1 MSDWDDDPV
10 PAARAA
16 PPRKA
21 LVDDWSDDEG
31 TTANKWNGGSARG
44 GARPSYEPSRG
55 RGGRSRGWQDD
66 QVQIVLKII

>member
-21 LVDDWSDDEG
+21 LVDDWSDDEE
-31 TTANKWNGGSARG
+31 TANKWNGGSARG

-55 RGGRSRGWQDD
+55 RGGGSRGWQDD